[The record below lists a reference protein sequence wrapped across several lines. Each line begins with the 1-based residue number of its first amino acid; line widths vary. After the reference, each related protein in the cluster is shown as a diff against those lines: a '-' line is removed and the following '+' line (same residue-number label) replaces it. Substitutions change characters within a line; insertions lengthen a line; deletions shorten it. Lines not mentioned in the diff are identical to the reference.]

1 MEYGYSIL
9 MAVFSAALL
18 LYAGLMALTKD
29 FKMLPFRA
37 RTSVKPKN
45 SKKYMTQ
52 LAKVVA
58 LVACSPALSAVV
70 GLWNMIAALIVL
82 IVTGVLFIW
91 LGTKLMKNEDEIDR
105 KGTPSESGKT
115 ISVTFVNEVEEA
127 DIWILPQTEE
137 NLQTSLWGIA
147 TIPKL
152 KSGVQKTVGIN
163 GNQEKYIVR
172 IIDVDQA
179 YYSANDIALDENYMI
194 RFRTDESKFEA
205 KLVTS
210 DPEGNSVTSE
220 NILQGVFGAK

>member
-9 MAVFSAALL
+9 MAAFSAVLL

-29 FKMLPFRA
+29 YKMIPFRA

-45 SKKYMTQ
+45 PKKYMTQ

-58 LVACSPALSAVV
+58 LVACSPALSALG
-70 GLWNMIAALIVL
+70 GLRNMPAALIIL
-82 IVTGVLFIW
+82 IATGVLFIW
-91 LGTKLMKNEDEIDR
+91 LGAKLVKNEDETDR
-105 KGTPSESGKT
+105 KETPAESGKT

-137 NLQTSLWGIA
+137 NLQTSLWGTA
-147 TIPKL
+147 TISKL
-152 KSGVQKTVGIN
+152 KPGEQKTVGIN

-220 NILQGVFGAK
+220 NIFQGVFGAK

>member
-9 MAVFSAALL
+9 MGIFAGALL
-18 LYAGLMALTKD
+18 FYAGLMALFKD
-29 FKMLPFRA
+29 YKMLPFRA

-45 SKKYMTQ
+45 PKKYMTQ

-58 LVACSPALSAVV
+58 LMACAPALSAVA

-137 NLQTSLWGIA
+137 NLQTSLWGVA

-194 RFRTDESKFEA
+194 WFRTDESKFEA

-210 DPEGNSVTSE
+210 DPRGNSVTSE
-220 NILQGVFGAK
+220 NIFQGVFGAK